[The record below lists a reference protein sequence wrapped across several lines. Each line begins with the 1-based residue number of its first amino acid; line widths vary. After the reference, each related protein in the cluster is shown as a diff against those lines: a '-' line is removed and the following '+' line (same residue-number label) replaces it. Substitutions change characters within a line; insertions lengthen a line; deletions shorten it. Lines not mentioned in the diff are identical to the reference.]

1 MLAKEPGQATQVAL
15 PLGLS
20 QILTDSH
27 SPRKV
32 ERNLKRAEERIPWIY
47 FPVGTESTG
56 ICTFVE
62 NYPLIQQFHIT
73 SH

>member
-32 ERNLKRAEERIPWIY
+32 ERNLKRAEERIPWN

-56 ICTFVE
+56 IKAR
-62 NYPLIQQFHIT
+62 LSKIT
-73 SH
+73 R